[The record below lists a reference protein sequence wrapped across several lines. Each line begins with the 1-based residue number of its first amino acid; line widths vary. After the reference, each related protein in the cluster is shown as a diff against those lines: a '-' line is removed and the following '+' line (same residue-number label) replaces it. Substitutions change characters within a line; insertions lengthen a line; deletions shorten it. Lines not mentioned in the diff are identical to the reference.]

1 MRLPKP
7 RIQPL
12 QKDELTTEQRG
23 LLDPLGQ
30 AARLN
35 VFKTLIRCPKLF
47 QRILALGSY
56 IHQESAL
63 PSRDR
68 ELLILRIAWLCQA
81 EYEWSHHAIS
91 GKQAGL
97 TDQEILRI
105 TKGPNAEGWSSFDAT
120 LLQAVDEL
128 HKNAFISN
136 PIWVALAEH
145 YTERQLMD
153 LVFTIGIYNL
163 VSMALNSFG
172 VQLDE
177 GVTGFPK
184 RDGNHKARP

>member
-1 MRLPKP
+1 MKLLKP

-12 QKDELTTEQRG
+12 QKNELTTGQRE
-23 LLDPLGQ
+23 LLDSLGQ
-30 AARLN
+30 AGRFN
-35 VFKTLIRCPKLF
+35 VFRVLIRHPKLF
-47 QRILALGSY
+47 QRFLPFAIY
-56 IHQESAL
+56 IHTSTL

-81 EYEWSHHAIS
+81 EYEWAHHAIS

-105 TKGPNAEGWSSFDAT
+105 TKGPNVEGWSSFDAT

-128 HKNAFISN
+128 HKNAFISDST
-136 PIWVALAEH
+136 WVALAEQ
-145 YTERQLMD
+145 YTEQQLMD
-153 LVFTIGIYNL
+153 LVFTVGTYNL
-163 VSMALNSFG
+163 ASMALNSFG

-184 RDGNHKARP
+184 

>member
-1 MRLPKP
+1 MKLPKP

-12 QKDELTTEQRG
+12 QKDELTTEQRE
-23 LLDPLGQ
+23 LLDLLGQ
-30 AARLN
+30 AAHLN

-47 QRILALGSY
+47 QRILALAGY
-56 IHQESAL
+56 VHQESAL

-105 TKGPNAEGWSSFDAT
+105 TKGPNAEGWNPFDAS

-136 PIWVALAEH
+136 STWVALAEQ
-145 YTERQLMD
+145 YTEQQLMD
-153 LVFTIGIYNL
+153 LIFAVGTYNL

-184 RDGNHKARP
+184 

>member
-1 MRLPKP
+1 MKLLEPRMRPV
-7 RIQPL
+7 QEN
-12 QKDELTTEQRG
+12 ELTTEQRG

-30 AARLN
+30 AARFN
-35 VFKTLIRCPKLF
+35 AFKTIIRCPKLF
-47 QRILALGSY
+47 KGFMPLAGY

-63 PSRDR
+63 PSRDM

-81 EYEWSHHAIS
+81 EYEWSHHTIS

-105 TKGPNAEGWSSFDAT
+105 TKGPNTEGWNSFDAT
-120 LLQAVDEL
+120 LLRAVDEL
-128 HKNAFISN
+128 HKDAFISN
-136 PIWVALAEH
+136 STWVALAEH
-145 YTERQLMD
+145 YTEQQLMD
-153 LVFTIGIYNL
+153 LVFTVGEYNL

-177 GVTGFPK
+177 GFTGFPK
-184 RDGNHKARP
+184 

>member
-1 MRLPKP
+1 MKLLKP
-7 RIQPL
+7 RIQPV
-12 QKDELTTEQRG
+12 KKNELTTEQQK
-23 LLDPLGQ
+23 LLEPLGQ
-30 AARLN
+30 LARLN
-35 VFKTLIRCPKLF
+35 ALKTLIRCPKFF
-47 QRILALGSY
+47 QRFLPFGIYIL
-56 IHQESAL
+56 QESAL

-128 HKNAFISN
+128 HKDAFISN
-136 PIWVALAEH
+136 STWSALAEQ
-145 YTERQLMD
+145 YTEQQLMD
-153 LVFTIGIYNL
+153 LVFTVGTYNL

-177 GVTGFPK
+177 DVTGFPE
-184 RDGNHKARP
+184 

>member
-1 MRLPKP
+1 MKLPKP

-35 VFKTLIRCPKLF
+35 AFKTIIRCPRLF
-47 QRILALGSY
+47 QRFLPLAIY

-105 TKGPNAEGWSSFDAT
+105 TKGPNAEGWNPFDAS

-136 PIWVALAEH
+136 STWVALAEQ
-145 YTERQLMD
+145 YTEQQLMD
-153 LVFTIGIYNL
+153 LIFAVGTYNL

-184 RDGNHKARP
+184 

>member
-1 MRLPKP
+1 MKLPKP
-7 RIQPL
+7 RIQPV
-12 QKDELTTEQRG
+12 QENELTTEQRG

-30 AARLN
+30 LARLN
-35 VFKTLIRCPKLF
+35 LFKTLIRCPKFF
-47 QRILALGSY
+47 QRLLSLANY

-68 ELLILRIAWLCQA
+68 ELLIMRIAWLCQA
-81 EYEWSHHAIS
+81 EYEWSYHAIS

-105 TKGPNAEGWSSFDAT
+105 PKGPNAEGWSSFDAT

-128 HKNAFISN
+128 HKDAFISDST
-136 PIWVALAEH
+136 WVALAEQ
-145 YTERQLMD
+145 YTEQQLMD
-153 LVFTIGIYNL
+153 LVFTVGTYNL
-163 VSMALNSFG
+163 ASMALNSFG

-177 GVTGFPK
+177 SVTDFPK
-184 RDGNHKARP
+184 